1 MLTEK
6 QMQDLVDSLPLDE
19 LVGQVLNYEISNVR
33 HDREWVMQI
42 IRDTKPGSI
51 YYGAAPEEFCEFVRE
66 QQDAACRVPTMYV
79 ADVEHGPGCGAPVPE
94 LLPTPMA
101 WGATNDPDLVER
113 AHHETAKICRKH
125 MRHLALSPVSD
136 ININFRNPLVN
147 TRAVSDDTDT
157 VIRLCAAAVRG
168 FQKDGMM
175 AACCKHFPGDGVD
188 DRNQHFLTSINSLS
202 KEEWM
207 ATYGRMYKA
216 MIDEGVMS
224 IMVAHIA
231 LPAFDEKVDDILGY
245 PPATLSKNLMTGLLK
260 GTLGFEGCIVS
271 DAMSMIG
278 ACAMVPAERLAVEY
292 LKAGGDMVLFALPT
306 DHKYIMEAVQNG
318 DLPMERLKDAVMR
331 IMRMKNKVGL
341 FGEEEAVQA
350 KLANDPLDIIG
361 EMDQELADRSVTV
374 IRNARGLFPQTD
386 LKPGAKILQVVVQ
399 LEDTKGNQ
407 ANNMGMQTL
416 EEELRARGYEVTTLI
431 NPKHYDVK
439 DAVEK
444 YDLVLLNSRINS
456 NNFQGGTLRLGW
468 GQVMALWRGYLMQHP
483 KLIFTSF
490 GDPYKLYDYPFAH
503 TYINMYSP
511 TESSQRAFVKALL
524 GEMEVVGKSPVAH
537 EGFFERG
544 V

>member
-6 QMQDLVDSLPLDE
+6 ELQEWVDRLPLDE
-19 LVGQVLNYEISNVR
+19 LVGQVINYELGKR
-33 HDREWVMQI
+33 HDKEWMAEI
-42 IRDTKPGSI
+42 IRETKPGSI
-51 YYGAAPEEFCEFVRE
+51 YYGSAGEDLCEYIRAL
-66 QQDAACRVPTMYV
+66 QDDACSVPTMYV
-79 ADVEHGPGCGAPVPE
+79 ADVEHGPGCGAPVEE
-94 LLPTPMA
+94 LLPVPMA
-101 WGATNDPDLVER
+101 WGAVNDPALVEA

-125 MRHLALSPVSD
+125 RRHLALSPVSD
-136 ININFRNPLVN
+136 INLNFRNPLVN

-157 VIRLCAAAVRG
+157 VIRLCTAAVKG

-207 ATYGRMYKA
+207 NTYGRMYKA
-216 MIDEGVMS
+216 MIEAGTMS

-292 LKAGGDMVLFALPT
+292 LKAGGDLILFALPT

-318 DLPMERLKDAVMR
+318 ELPLERVKDAVLR
-331 IMRMKNKVGL
+331 IFRMKNKVGL
-341 FGEEEAVQA
+341 FGEEDAIMA
-350 KLANDPLDIIG
+350 KLENDPLTAIRA
-361 EMDQELADRSVTV
+361 MDQELADRSITV
-374 IRNARGLFPQTD
+374 VRNARGLFPQKD
-386 LKPGAKILQVVVQ
+386 LKPGAKILQVIIQ
-399 LEDTKGNQ
+399 IEEPNGGNV
-407 ANNMGMQTL
+407 NYRPMETV
-416 EEELRARGYEVTTLI
+416 EEELVSRGYEVTTLI

-444 YDLVLLNSRINS
+444 YDLVLLNCRISSS
-456 NNFQGGTLRLGW
+456 NYYGGTLSLGW

-483 KLIFTSF
+483 NLIFTSF

-503 TYINMYSP
+503 TYINTYSP
-511 TESSQRAFVKALL
+511 TKSSQRAFVKALL
-524 GEMEVVGKSPVAH
+524 GEMEAVGKNPVSH
-537 EGFFERG
+537 EGFFERE